1 MKRKVYNKPVI
12 DVARFDVNEKV
23 LVEFPTSPG
32 DIVEEGYSLVE
43 TETVDDIFGDW

>member
-1 MKRKVYNKPVI
+1 MKRKVYNTPVME
-12 DVARFDVNEKV
+12 VTRFNLSEKL